1 MKRFALAGCAALLF
15 CLWPVHGAWAFGVKD
30 VVQMHADGIA
40 DSLIIQKIEHS
51 GKSFD
56 LNAKDLHQLKE
67 AEVSDEIISAML
79 QTEDADWRYD
89 DNGYYY
95 PPRVYVGLGFGYYH
109 DYWPYYGGYWPYY
122 GYYGH
127 YGHYGRYY
135 GGHYGYTAPRYY
147 NYRYYGHGGYSG
159 YYQRPYGGYSHP
171 GTGSGA
177 TQRYRGSVGPSTKQ
191 R

>member
-1 MKRFALAGCAALLF
+1 MKRFALAGCAALVL
-15 CLWPVHGAWAFGVKD
+15 CLWPAHGAWAFGVKD

-67 AEVSDEIISAML
+67 ADVSDEVISAML
-79 QTEDADWRYD
+79 QTEDQDGEYY

-95 PPRVYVGLGFGYYH
+95 PPRAYVGLGFGYYH
-109 DYWPYYGGYWPYY
+109 DYWPYYGGYRPY
-122 GYYGH
+122 

-135 GGHYGYTAPRYY
+135 GHYGYYSPRYY
-147 NYRYYGHGGYSG
+147 NYRWYGHSG
-159 YYQRPYGGYSHP
+159 YGGNYQRPYGGYGGYSHQ
-171 GTGSGA
+171 GTSGG
-177 TQRYRGSVGPSTKQ
+177 TTRYRGPAGSTT
-191 R
+191 RHR